1 MIHFIHFYNDTFH
14 QSQMSNTDRGSRARA
29 KSVIPI
35 LIILVTIR
43 HKLLVFHI
51 K

>member
-1 MIHFIHFYNDTFH
+1 MIHLIHT
-14 QSQMSNTDRGSRARA
+14 SASIKSAARARA

-35 LIILVTIR
+35 LIILVAIR
-43 HKLLVFHI
+43 HYLLVHI